1 MAKNDKYEKERQRRN
16 FFNEAN
22 EEYGFTEKSYDDL
35 SEEDKVKVVR
45 QLRQIR
51 NTVSLDRN
59 KWANFKKYMLA
70 NPIYFEDIFRRPCTK
85 ESITEEYNAMRIR
98 GYMDEDFESQIAS
111 RINSE
116 GCYWRSRKTTGIR

>member
-51 NTVSLDRN
+51 NTVSLDRSKFE
-59 KWANFKKYMLA
+59 KWKKYMLS
-70 NPIYFEDIFRRPCTK
+70 NPVYFKDIFGKECT
-85 ESITEEYNAMRIR
+85 ITNINYEYNMIKVR
-98 GYMDEDFESQIAS
+98 GYTSADFEPEKSS

-116 GCYWRSRKTTGIR
+116 GCYWRSGKKT

>member
-51 NTVSLDRN
+51 NTVSLDRSKFE
-59 KWANFKKYMLA
+59 KWKKYMLL
-70 NPIYFEDIFRRPCTK
+70 
-85 ESITEEYNAMRIR
+85 S
-98 GYMDEDFESQIAS
+98 
-111 RINSE
+111 
-116 GCYWRSRKTTGIR
+116 